1 MLGIVTA
8 QWLGTQGLSTQ
19 WANEGP
25 TTQQTHTQGRHTGAD
40 THRRERRRPRRAP
53 MKAALEELILW

>member
-25 TTQQTHTQGRHTGAD
+25 TTQQTHTQGRHTQGPTPTD
-40 THRRERRRPRRAP
+40 ENGGGPGGR
-53 MKAALEELILW
+53 L